1 MRREFCTLFDSFY
14 LAKAVALHGSL
25 LRHCPD
31 FHLTAFCFDDEAREL
46 LERLDL
52 PHLSLVSLGELEA
65 LDPGLAATKAD
76 RSRGEYCWTATP
88 ALPRAM
94 FALRPELEAVT
105 YLDADLWFFSDP
117 EPLFAEM
124 GDASVLITE
133 HRYPREYAHHEIN
146 GRFNVQFLVFRRD
159 ERGIE
164 VLEWWHERCLEW
176 CYARLEDGRFGDQK
190 YLEEWPRRF
199 AGVHILRHRGGGV
212 APWNV
217 VRHDVR
223 QTPDGVT
230 VDGDPL
236 VFFHFHK
243 VRMLEDGYAWRA
255 PGYLVPARA
264 RLLIY
269 EPYLA
274 ALDAA
279 LELIRGVAPGFRA
292 GIEPPPALA
301 ERVRDA
307 RALALHQLARY
318 VPGVSRLRAAVERR
332 LAARQ
337 A

>member
-25 LRHCPD
+25 VRHCPD
-31 FHLTAFCFDDEAREL
+31 FHLTAFCFDDEALEL
-46 LERLDL
+46 LERLAL
-52 PHLSLVSLGELEA
+52 PHLSLVSLARLEA

-94 FALRPELEAVT
+94 FALRPELEEVT
-105 YLDADLWFFSDP
+105 YVDADLWFFSDP

-124 GDASVLITE
+124 GDASVLVTE

-159 ERGIE
+159 ARGLE

-190 YLEEWPRRF
+190 YLDDWPQRF
-199 AGVHILRHRGGGV
+199 AGVHVLRHRGGGV

-217 VRHDVR
+217 VAHELS
-223 QTPDGVT
+223 QTADGVT

-243 VRMLEDGYAWRA
+243 VRMLEHGYAWRA
-255 PGYLVPARA
+255 PGYIVPGRA
-264 RLLIY
+264 RVLIY

-274 ALDAA
+274 ALDASLA
-279 LELIRGVAPGFRA
+279 LIREVAPGFRG
-292 GIEPPPALA
+292 GIEAPAPLA
-301 ERVRDA
+301 ERVREA
-307 RALALHQLARY
+307 RALALVRLGRH
-318 VPGVSRLRAAVERR
+318 VPGVGRLRASVERR
-332 LAARQ
+332 MAAR
-337 A
+337 

>member
-14 LAKAVALHGSL
+14 LVKAVALHGSL

-52 PHLSLVSLGELEA
+52 PHLSLVSLAELEA
-65 LDPGLAATKAD
+65 LDPGLAATKAE

-94 FALRPELEAVT
+94 FALRPELEEVT

-159 ERGIE
+159 ARGME

-217 VRHDVR
+217 VRHHVR
-223 QTPDGVT
+223 QTPGGVT

-236 VFFHFHK
+236 VFFHFHQ
-243 VRMLEDGYAWRA
+243 VRMLEDGYDWRA

-279 LELIRGVAPGFRA
+279 MELIRGVAPEFRG
-292 GIEPPPALA
+292 GIEPASPLG
-301 ERVRDA
+301 ERLRDA
-307 RALALHQLARY
+307 RALALNQLARY
-318 VPGVSRLRAAVERR
+318 VPGVGRVRATVERTF
-332 LAARQ
+332 AAR
-337 A
+337 

>member
-1 MRREFCTLFDSFY
+1 MRREFCTLFDAHY
-14 LAKAVALHGSL
+14 LVKAVALHGSL

-31 FHLTAFCFDDEAREL
+31 FHLTAFCFDDEALEL

-52 PHLSLVSLGELEA
+52 PCLSLVSLDRLEA

-94 FALRPELEAVT
+94 FALRPQLEQVT
-105 YLDADLWFFSDP
+105 YIDADLWFFSDP
-117 EPLFAEM
+117 EPLFDEL
-124 GDASVLITE
+124 GDDSVLVTE

-159 ERGIE
+159 AHGLE

-190 YLEEWPRRF
+190 YLEDWPRRF
-199 AGVHILRHRGGGV
+199 EGVHVLRHRGGGV

-217 VRHDVR
+217 VRHELR

-243 VRMLEDGYAWRA
+243 LRMLERGYDWRA
-255 PGYLVPARA
+255 PGYIVPARA

-279 LELIRGVAPGFRA
+279 RERVLAVEPGFRG
-292 GIEPPPALA
+292 GIEASATPP
-301 ERVRDA
+301 ERVRHA
-307 RALALHQLARY
+307 RALALARLARH
-318 VPGVSRLRAAVERR
+318 VPGVSRVRATVER
-332 LAARQ
+332 LLGAAG
-337 A
+337 